1 MSTVFWIMIAAVVV
15 VVLGLGLL
23 AIALC
28 RVSKSDN
35 QDLMP

>member
-1 MSTVFWIMIAAVVV
+1 MSTFFWIMIAGVAVVA
-15 VVLGLGLL
+15 LGLGAF

-28 RVSKSDN
+28 RISKSDN

>member
-1 MSTVFWIMIAAVVV
+1 MSTVFWIVIAAIVV
-15 VVLGLGLL
+15 VVLGLGAF

-28 RVSKSDN
+28 RISKSDN